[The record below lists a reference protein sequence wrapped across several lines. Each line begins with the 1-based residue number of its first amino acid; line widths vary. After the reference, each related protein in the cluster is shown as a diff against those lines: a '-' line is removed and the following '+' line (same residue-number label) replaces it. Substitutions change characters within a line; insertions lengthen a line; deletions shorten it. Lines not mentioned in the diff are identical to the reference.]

1 MNASAV
7 ANSTEI
13 SVINPIVKT
22 FLLAVYIPIF
32 TCSSFGL
39 FVLYKYHQKESG
51 PSSPFLK
58 MVVKVTAIGAVLGK
72 EIFTYE
78 IFFFYWILI
87 SKGAFSVGQV
97 YFKSN
102 RFYFKLLCRLRFF
115 YNPICLTP

>member
-7 ANSTEI
+7 ANYTEI

-58 MVVKVTAIGAVLGK
+58 MVVKVTAFGAVLGK

-78 IFFFYWILI
+78 IFF
-87 SKGAFSVGQV
+87 
-97 YFKSN
+97 
-102 RFYFKLLCRLRFF
+102 LLDFDIQGCFLSWSSIF
-115 YNPICLTP
+115 